1 MFYLPGLLKG
11 LDEVVSAEH
20 LARCL
25 AHGIQWILI
34 HVLMR
39 FLIIK
44 GTTVM

>member
-20 LARCL
+20 LERCL
-25 AHGIQWILI
+25 ARGKQWMLI
-34 HVLMR
+34 HMLMR